1 MSSFKFALAV
11 AAALLPVLGGP
22 AAARVKSGTLICDV
36 SAGVGFIVAS
46 KKAVACTFNGNGRV
60 ELYDGYITKVGI
72 DIGATAAGTIVWAVY
87 EPTRRRDSLG
97 GTYAGATAEI
107 TLVAGLG
114 ANVLVGGSENSVALQ
129 PVSVSGQT
137 GLNLAAGVGALTLQ
151 PTR

>member
-1 MSSFKFALAV
+1 MSSLKVALAV

-46 KKAVACTFNGNGRV
+46 KKAVACTFKGNGRV

-72 DIGATAAGTIVWAVY
+72 DIGATTAGTIVWAVY
-87 EPTRRRDSLG
+87 EPTRRRGSLG

-151 PTR
+151 RTR